1 MASARG
7 GSWALA
13 TARGQPHHVIMAGSI
28 AAARRRGGAG
38 SAAAGGSARVGYND
52 DGVAE
57 PALATGS
64 HAARSFCY
72 LDIMRTL
79 RATAAKMQ
87 VLLVV
92 VASGLAVASAPRP
105 STLPKC
111 DGPVQPELL
120 FGCTQDHAMAEQI
133 CCRNRHYAEPSGYQE
148 QSHVNLFPKLKAGLR
163 QDISSSG
170 GVVTFYDSVCGKPL
184 FRAPVGRSF
193 EEWEAESLEHGWP
206 SFRAEEIIKENIVVD
221 KSDGEVRSICG
232 LHLGHNI
239 PDRRGDRY
247 CIDLVCIAGKS
258 EAELQQARNSE
269 L

>member
-1 MASARG
+1 M
-7 GSWALA
+7 
-13 TARGQPHHVIMAGSI
+13 Q
-28 AAARRRGGAG
+28 
-38 SAAAGGSARVGYND
+38 
-52 DGVAE
+52 
-57 PALATGS
+57 S
-64 HAARSFCY
+64 HASWSR
-72 LDIMRTL
+72 
-79 RATAAKMQ
+79 
-87 VLLVV
+87 LLVLTLF
-92 VASGLAVASAPRP
+92 GPGAVTAPRP
-105 STLPKC
+105 SALPKC

-163 QDISSSG
+163 QQQDTTG
-170 GVVTFYDSVCGKPL
+170 GRSVTTFYDSVCGKPL

-193 EEWEAESLEHGWP
+193 EDWEAESLEHGWP
-206 SFRAEEIIKENIVVD
+206 SFRDKEVIKENIVVD

-239 PDRRGDRY
+239 PDRQGDRY

-258 EAELQQARNSE
+258 EGELQQTHAAE

>member
-1 MASARG
+1 MAAGHAR
-7 GSWALA
+7 
-13 TARGQPHHVIMAGSI
+13 AGY
-28 AAARRRGGAG
+28 ARRGSGAPG
-38 SAAAGGSARVGYND
+38 ARRVGYAYTD

-57 PALATGS
+57 PALALVHTQ
-64 HAARSFCY
+64 RSFHY
-72 LDIMRTL
+72 LDIMRTP
-79 RATAAKMQ
+79 RATAAKMQQ

-92 VASGLAVASAPRP
+92 VASALAVASAPRP

-184 FRAPVGRSF
+184 FRAPIGRSF
-193 EEWEAESLEHGWP
+193 EQWEAESLEHGWP